1 MIKAFVDVTAMS
13 HYPETLH
20 CNAHVFW
27 PGHYDF
33 VDHRLLCLWLPW
45 PRPLGL
51 RHLCLSV
58 CLVSGVGI
66 IVYATF
72 GSQLSYQ
79 LAYHGIMASTDVI
92 CVLFVAN
99 GMSRMFAKTCRL
111 LVPGFETKG
120 DFSDNFRPD
129 DQLLAA
135 PLAGQAILQECLEYA
150 GIEVVLRLTMACACG
165 DQELGK

>member
-1 MIKAFVDVTAMS
+1 MS

>member
-1 MIKAFVDVTAMS
+1 M
-13 HYPETLH
+13 H
-20 CNAHVFW
+20 CNAHVLW

-45 PRPLGL
+45 PWPLGL
-51 RHLCLSV
+51 LASAIYVYQFVSLCCLRGWHHCVCHFWLSAQ
-58 CLVSGVGI
+58 LPAG
-66 IVYATF
+66 
-72 GSQLSYQ
+72 QLS
-79 LAYHGIMASTDVI
+79 LNHGIMASTDVI

-99 GMSRMFAKTCRL
+99 GMSRMFATTCRL

-135 PLAGQAILQECLEYA
+135 PLAGQAIL
-150 GIEVVLRLTMACACG
+150 
-165 DQELGK
+165 